1 MSEPPA
7 PIHAADQRSWQASL
21 RLAYARDG
29 DRTVPVERRHHG
41 PLRILKGL
49 LPEGPGLWHQTIVHP
64 PGGIASGDQLS
75 LDIGLGEGAQAL
87 LTSPGAAKWYRCE
100 QGPASQT
107 LRARVAAGASLEW
120 LPLETILFRGTD
132 ARIDSRFDV
141 EGDGRL
147 IVADLCCLGRPAS
160 GEPFDAGRLRGRLQI
175 RHDGRLCFHEQML
188 IDGTRHD
195 PDARA
200 GFGGRP
206 LVGMLL
212 ALAPEVDDGVVAAC
226 RGAASSRGEFG
237 VTRIDRL
244 LIVRW
249 RGATADDG
257 WAALRAAW
265 AAIRPMLLKRQACAP
280 RIWAT

>member
-7 PIHAADQRSWQASL
+7 PVHTADPTSWQASL
-21 RLAYARDG
+21 RLAYARHG
-29 DRTVPVERRHHG
+29 ERTVPVERRHHG

-49 LPEGPGLWHQTIVHP
+49 LPEGPALWHQTIVHP
-64 PGGIASGDQLS
+64 PGGIASGDRLS
-75 LDIGLGEGAQAL
+75 LDIELGEGAQAL

-100 QGPASQT
+100 NGSASQT
-107 LRARVAAGASLEW
+107 LRARIAPGASLEW

-132 ARIDSRFDV
+132 ARLDSRFDV

-160 GEPFDAGRLRGRLQI
+160 GEPFDAGRLHNRLQI
-175 RHDGRLCFHEQML
+175 RHDGRLCFHEQTR
-188 IDGTRHD
+188 IEGARHD
-195 PDARA
+195 PAARA
-200 GFGGRP
+200 GFGGHP

-226 RGAASSRGEFG
+226 REAVARGEFG
-237 VTRIDRL
+237 ATRIDRL
-244 LIVRW
+244 LIARW
-249 RGATADDG
+249 RGDAAGDG

-265 AAIRPMLLKRQACAP
+265 AAIRPMLLKRPACAP